1 MSKPYLYPFHL
12 CDFASGNLNKMCV
25 KISVY
30 TCLCGEKRKFSKS
43 FEDIWLV
50 LNVDGLCVVIRSLII
65 AAEVF
70 YCVISGVAL
79 TNSCQ
84 VCRFEF
90 YKIL

>member
-1 MSKPYLYPFHL
+1 MS
-12 CDFASGNLNKMCV
+12 V
-25 KISVY
+25 KIGVY

-50 LNVDGLCVVIRSLII
+50 LNVDGLCVVMRSLIS
-65 AAEVF
+65 AAELF
-70 YCVISGVAL
+70 NCVISYAAL